1 MIFLVLAI
9 FSSALVSIVMR
20 LGTGKVQNNIGMLA
34 ANYCTCF
41 LLAFFYTEG
50 LAAFPRVPA
59 LLPTLGLGAVN
70 GILYLVS
77 FIAFQYNVQKNGV
90 VLSSVFMKLGMLV
103 PLAVSILCFG
113 EAPTALQVL
122 GFVMAI
128 AAILLINYRPEAGTK
143 IGGFD
148 LVLLLL
154 LGGGAEG
161 MSKVFEE
168 IGDGALASQFLLYTF
183 ATALLLC
190 IGYMLWKHQK
200 IGKKEALY
208 GFLVGIPNFFSAKF
222 LLRALSDI
230 PAMIAYPSFSVAT
243 ILAVSLAGVA
253 IFREH
258 LRKNQWVGVAVIL
271 LTLIA
276 LHI

>member
-1 MIFLVLAI
+1 MHL
-9 FSSALVSIVMR
+9 
-20 LGTGKVQNNIGMLA
+20 
-34 ANYCTCF
+34 
-41 LLAFFYTEG
+41 
-50 LAAFPRVPA
+50 
-59 LLPTLGLGAVN
+59 
-70 GILYLVS
+70 
-77 FIAFQYNVQKNGV
+77 
-90 VLSSVFMKLGMLV
+90 
-103 PLAVSILCFG
+103 
-113 EAPTALQVL
+113 
-122 GFVMAI
+122 FV
-128 AAILLINYRPEAGTK
+128 
-143 IGGFD
+143 GGFA

-230 PAMIAYPSFSVAT
+230 PAMISYPSFSVAT
-243 ILAVSLAGVA
+243 ILAVSLVGVA
-253 IFREH
+253 IFRER
-258 LRKNQWVGVAVIL
+258 LRKAQWAGVAVII
-271 LTLIA
+271 LTLIM